1 MGSVAGLRILI
12 NKPTTILQGF
22 ERCSPELSYNI
33 LLNQTGTFL
42 SYTEL
47 NNNYKFSLK
56 NINLSI
62 RRKVYL
68 SLLGLLLL
76 LPVGTITYKLAA
88 LDYSL
93 DSLFPAVSYQVDINI
108 EATGHGQ
115 DMQIRTYLPQSDVRQ
130 TISNEENSSANFTYT
145 LQTDALNRIATWQAD
160 NAEGHYAIRS
170 TFSVRARHFQ
180 YHIPR
185 DLPLPTGQPASMQ
198 EYLAAEP
205 GVQVNDPL
213 IAGLLSQLFP
223 EGTPSFYQA
232 VYRIHR
238 HLQDN
243 FANRKFSG
251 YTDALTALKLGEAS
265 CNGKSRLFVALARK
279 LNIPARLV
287 GGLIMESGSKRVS
300 HQWVELYINGYWVP
314 FDTINDHFAEIPA
327 HYLTLYYGDQVL
339 FTHSSNI
346 NFKYQFN
353 MRKQLVPKWE
363 MQESLGDSAFNIFN
377 VYTLFNKIG
386 ISQNLLKILLMI
398 PIGALVVVIF
408 RNIIGIET
416 FGTFLPALIAAAAR
430 ETGLLWGIIGFI
442 AIILTVSVLRKLLDW
457 LQLLHSPKMAIM
469 LTSVVTIM
477 LVMTVASVNLGL
489 LELAHITLFP
499 IAIMA
504 ITAERFA
511 IVESEQGFIKALTI
525 TLSTIVVIAAAY
537 AVMDS
542 LFLQSI
548 ILAFPETLLIIIAL
562 NLWLGRWI
570 GMRVS
575 EYARFRHLLVK
586 QP

>member
-1 MGSVAGLRILI
+1 MHI
-12 NKPTTILQGF
+12 NDRTV
-22 ERCSPELSYNI
+22 RRASYYTLFCFLI
-33 LLNQTGTFL
+33 LLPAG
-42 SYTEL
+42 
-47 NNNYKFSLK
+47 
-56 NINLSI
+56 II
-62 RRKVYL
+62 
-68 SLLGLLLL
+68 G
-76 LPVGTITYKLAA
+76 YKLVS
-88 LDYSL
+88 LDYAL
-93 DSLFPAVSYQVDINI
+93 DSLFPAISYQVDINM

-115 DMQIRTYLPQSDVRQ
+115 DMQIRTFLPQSDTRQ
-130 TISNEENSSANFTYT
+130 LIANEANASVGFNYS
-145 LQTDALNRIATWQAD
+145 LNTDNLNRQGLWQAES
-160 NAEGHYAIRS
+160 AQGHFVIRN
-170 TFSVRARHFQ
+170 TFSVRARHFR
-180 YHIPR
+180 YEIPAT
-185 DLPLPTGQPASMQ
+185 LPLPAAHPESLQ
-198 EYLAAEP
+198 EYLVEQP
-205 GVQVNDPL
+205 GIQVNDPL
-213 IAGLLSQLFP
+213 IAKLLLQLFP
-223 EGTPSFYQA
+223 DGKPSMYQA
-232 VYRIHR
+232 AFTIHR
-238 HLQDN
+238 HLQDT
-243 FANRKFSG
+243 FPNRKFSG

-327 HYLTLYYGDQVL
+327 HYLTLYYGDHAL
-339 FTHSSNI
+339 FSHSSNI

-363 MQESLGDSAFNIFN
+363 MQETLGESTFNIYN
-377 VYTLFNKIG
+377 VYTLFENIG

-398 PIGALVVVIF
+398 PIGAVVVVIF
-408 RNIIGIET
+408 RNIIGVET

-442 AIILTVSVLRKLLDW
+442 AIILTASMLRKFLDW

-469 LTSVVTIM
+469 LTSVVAIM
-477 LVMTVASVNLGL
+477 LVLTVASVNFGL

-511 IVESEQGFIKALTI
+511 IIESEQGFLKAITI
-525 TLSTIVVIAAAY
+525 TFSTIIVIAAAY

-542 LFLQSI
+542 LFLQSV
-548 ILAFPETLLIIIAL
+548 ILAFPETLLIIIAV

-570 GMRVS
+570 GMRVM
-575 EYARFRHLLVK
+575 EYARFHRLLVA
-586 QP
+586 QS

>member
-1 MGSVAGLRILI
+1 MMKNDRSFRRTAYYVLLALLFLI
-12 NKPTTILQGF
+12 PA
-22 ERCSPELSYNI
+22 
-33 LLNQTGTFL
+33 
-42 SYTEL
+42 
-47 NNNYKFSLK
+47 
-56 NINLSI
+56 SI
-62 RRKVYL
+62 I
-68 SLLGLLLL
+68 G
-76 LPVGTITYKLAA
+76 YKLFV

-93 DSLFPAVSYQVDINI
+93 DNLFPAVSYQIDYNMT
-108 EATGHGQ
+108 ATGHGQ
-115 DMQIRTYLPQSDVRQ
+115 DIQIKAYLPQSDVRQ
-130 TISNEENSSANFTYT
+130 MISSEENSSAGLIYSLNTES
-145 LQTDALNRIATWQAD
+145 LNRQAVWQAET
-160 NAEGHYAIRS
+160 AEGHYSIRNS
-170 TFSVRARHFQ
+170 FTVRARHFQ
-180 YHIPR
+180 YIIPQ
-185 DLPLPTGQPASMQ
+185 DLALPSSSPANMQP
-198 EYLAAEP
+198 YLQAEP
-205 GVQVNDPL
+205 GIQVDDPL
-213 IAGLLSQLFP
+213 ITQQLMKLFP
-223 EGTPSFYQA
+223 GGYPSLYEA
-232 VYRIHR
+232 VLTIHR

-265 CNGKSRLFVALARK
+265 CNGKSRLFAALARK

-287 GGLIMESGSKRVS
+287 GGLIMESGSKRIS

-327 HYLTLYYGDQVL
+327 HYLSLYYGDLVL
-339 FTHSSNI
+339 FSHSSNI
-346 NFKYQFN
+346 NFNYQFN

-363 MQESLGDSAFNIFN
+363 MQESLGSSAFNIFN
-377 VYTLFNKIG
+377 IYTLFDKIG

-442 AIILTVSVLRKLLDW
+442 AIILTASLLRKLLDW

-469 LTSVVTIM
+469 LTSVVAIM

-511 IVESEQGFIKALTI
+511 IVESEQGFIKAMTI
-525 TLSTIVVIAAAY
+525 TFSTIIVIAAAY

-548 ILAFPETLLIIIAL
+548 ILAFPETLLVIVAI

-570 GMRVS
+570 GMRTM
-575 EYARFRHLLVK
+575 EYARFYRLINK
-586 QP
+586 QT